1 MLYKLFEEVISW
13 DYKNGFLLIFWHCL
27 YFTAT
32 NLYPLMEYYIEWW
45 WYGQFQLWLALIRMY
60 GHLIYVIVWFHIFF
74 HLNILKIICNQSIER
89 NKNNISRQSIIYK
102 PDLNLYFNYLYGI
115 TLCSLMYELCVI
127 EVLIL
132 IWHKDTLCNNGR
144 TT

>member
-45 WYGQFQLWLALIRMY
+45 WYGQFHLWSALFRMY
-60 GHLIYVIVWFHIFF
+60 GYFIYVLVWFHIFL
-74 HLNILKIICNQSIER
+74 HLNILEIFCNQSIYG
-89 NKNNISRQSIIYK
+89 SIIYHIQTWLEFV
-102 PDLNLYFNYLYGI
+102 LNYIYSI
-115 TLCSLMYELCVI
+115 TLCRLMYELCVI

>member
-45 WYGQFQLWLALIRMY
+45 WYSQFHLWSALFRMY
-60 GHLIYVIVWFHIFF
+60 GYFIYVLVWFHIFL
-74 HLNILKIICNQSIER
+74 HLNILEIFCNQSIYGSIDLKYDQIWKCR
-89 NKNNISRQSIIYK
+89 ISRENASSFISNVLSWSYSLSIIFCRK
-102 PDLNLYFNYLYGI
+102 QN
-115 TLCSLMYELCVI
+115 V
-127 EVLIL
+127 
-132 IWHKDTLCNNGR
+132 
-144 TT
+144 

>member
-45 WYGQFQLWLALIRMY
+45 WYGQFQLWSALIRTY
-60 GHLIYVIVWFHIFF
+60 GYFIYVLVWLYFF
-74 HLNILKIICNQSIER
+74 LHLNILKTICNQSIYVPI
-89 NKNNISRQSIIYK
+89 NALNFVLVASNYIYS
-102 PDLNLYFNYLYGI
+102 I
-115 TLCSLMYELCVI
+115 TLCRLMYELCVI

-132 IWHKDTLCNNGR
+132 IWHKHTLCNNGR

>member
-60 GHLIYVIVWFHIFF
+60 GHLIYVIVWFHILL
-74 HLNILKIICNQSIER
+74 HLNILKITLLNQFMVRFVLVAS
-89 NKNNISRQSIIYK
+89 N
-102 PDLNLYFNYLYGI
+102 YFYRI